1 MSEGSVESKSKVDS
15 AGELSDVDN
24 ENCSSGGGGS
34 SGDTKRI
41 CVDCG
46 TLRTPLWRG
55 GPAGPKVSLFTTS
68 IFLDHDHC
76 PNLSVLS

>member
-24 ENCSSGGGGS
+24 ENCSSSGSGGGGS
-34 SGDTKRI
+34 SGETKRT

-55 GPAGPKVSLFTTS
+55 GPAGPKVSLISTS
-68 IFLDHDHC
+68 ILWITFT
-76 PNLSVLS
+76 VLI